1 MATNEWL
8 RFFPLK
14 RATVRASYI
23 GSFTVLC
30 SLLAEEALLLVV
42 KAETV
47 RGRQDEQVVDD
58 GAAALATVLADLNIR
73 MLKMGIN
80 M

>member
-1 MATNEWL
+1 M
-8 RFFPLK
+8 F
-14 RATVRASYI
+14 SI
-23 GSFTVLC
+23 
-30 SLLAEEALLLVV
+30 LAKVGVIFVVEAE
-42 KAETV
+42 AV